1 METKEIKSGLHTTRF
16 SGEFMVEAC
25 KYRYQ
30 IDMMGPEIHQEKV
43 FFSTV
48 EVEGL
53 GSVAAGSVFKELA
66 SSCKTVESVTRKGL
80 DLIVEFKPCHHTDDR
95 EWIEKEYLPSIEE
108 VLSYITGY
116 TFKCMAA
123 AQKR

>member
-1 METKEIKSGLHTTRF
+1 MKEIKSGIPTTRF
-16 SGEFMVEAC
+16 SGEFEVEAC
-25 KYRYQ
+25 KYKFQ
-30 IDMMGPEIHQEKV
+30 IDMMGPAIHQKKLIC
-43 FFSTV
+43 STV

-66 SSCKTVESVTRKGL
+66 SSCKTIESVTRKGL
-80 DLIVEFKPCHHTDDR
+80 DLIVEFKPCHHTEDK
-95 EWIEKEYLPSIEE
+95 EWVENEYLPSIKE

-123 AQKR
+123 VQ